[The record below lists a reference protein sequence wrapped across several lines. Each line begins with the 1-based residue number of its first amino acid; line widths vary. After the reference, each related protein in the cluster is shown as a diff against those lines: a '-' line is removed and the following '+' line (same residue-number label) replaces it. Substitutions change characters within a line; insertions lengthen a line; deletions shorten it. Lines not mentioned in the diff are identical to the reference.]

1 MNTIFT
7 IILTILGFQLIYTI
21 LNNVFD
27 SAFSE
32 VFATGPWLI
41 LFCCGEK
48 ICEKIYWKTFGRE
61 KYLWKPFR
69 ERILREKEKGIEVVA
84 IPYIEVNFKN
94 RNEWTDGGEKTEK
107 QFEKQAKKCGAYV
120 SEFDEKSFHVCFGKR
135 PKIMLKIDNTP
146 SVPDGEYR
154 IE

>member
-1 MNTIFT
+1 MISAIIFT
-7 IILTILGFQLIYTI
+7 ILVFQLAYTI
-21 LNNVFD
+21 LDNVFG
-27 SAFSE
+27 SAFSDA
-32 VFATGPWLI
+32 FASGFWPI
-41 LFCCGEK
+41 LFYHGEK
-48 ICEKIYWKTFGRE
+48 IYEKIYWKTFGWE

-69 ERILREKEKGIEVVA
+69 ERILKEKEKNLETAA
-84 IPYIEVNFKN
+84 IPYTEVNFKN
-94 RNEWTDGGEKTEK
+94 RNEWTNGGEKTEK

-120 SEFDEKSFHVCFGKR
+120 SEFGEEFFHICFGKR

>member
-1 MNTIFT
+1 MNTIFI
-7 IILTILGFQLIYTI
+7 IILTILGFQLVYTI
-21 LNNVFD
+21 LDDVLN
-27 SAFSE
+27 SPFSD

-41 LFCCGEK
+41 LFCCGEN

-61 KYLWKPFR
+61 KYLWKPLR
-69 ERILREKEKGIEVVA
+69 ERILKEKEKGIETA
-84 IPYIEVNFKN
+84 TISYTEVNFKN
-94 RNEWTDGGEKTEK
+94 RNEWTDGEKTEK

-120 SEFDEKSFHVCFGKR
+120 SEFGKESFHVCFGKR
-135 PKIMLKIDNTP
+135 PKIMFKINNIP